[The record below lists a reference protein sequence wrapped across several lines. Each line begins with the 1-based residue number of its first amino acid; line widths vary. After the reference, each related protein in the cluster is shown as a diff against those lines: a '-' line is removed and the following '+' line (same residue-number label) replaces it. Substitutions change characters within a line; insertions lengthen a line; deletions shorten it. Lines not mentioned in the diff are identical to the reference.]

1 MESLKYKIIF
11 LLLILMLIIMK
22 KKEKGNNSDSFFK
35 TDEKNLNYLKIKY
48 NSFLK
53 DTPYYKNTHETNKTI
68 F

>member
-1 MESLKYKIIF
+1 
-11 LLLILMLIIMK
+11 MK